1 MDEEDILNDLDI
13 DEEAMRIIERMK
25 LDKLK

>member
-1 MDEEDILNDLDI
+1 LKNIDMDEEDILNDLDI

-25 LDKLK
+25 